1 MGLLTRRRRRLSPL
15 NNDRANKINDQIT
28 IMKSILE
35 GVGLRPPCTK
45 SSILSEGIAL
55 VRHLLATADQE
66 RLAAL
71 KATSNANNGMLG
83 PGGEGGGGDE
93 EGGGSLMDT
102 TGLDAVPGVGGGGG
116 HHSGAVGG
124 LGIALVPY
132 VMLFRKSATPL
143 AMAEP
148 DGAYRFLDWC
158 VAVCGCGGV
167 AVGDMCYRGRGS
179 HHEPTNQLNHQQ
191 QHHHPTRNPLNSNL
205 RFAEVFKIAP
215 EELQEAALFAFTR
228 KADADNTRRVL
239 SLVNQPGGALGMDE
253 STPLEVVL
261 TNPQGQRFLVRVSA
275 LTDDACKPRYLL
287 FTPKAV
293 LRGAGPDEAAA
304 QAATVAAHGNGP
316 VHGQGHGSESG
327 NDNGTSNGTSSGN
340 GHHHP
345 VKPEEGAAAAPSP
358 VRPPHGYTN
367 GHAAQ
372 AAGPVNSAGTS
383 SEGSSMGSANS
394 SSNSLCGNSK
404 GPPRG
409 LPTSLAGTTEAAM
422 AAARTLPS
430 HIKPL

>member
-1 MGLLTRRRRRLSPL
+1 
-15 NNDRANKINDQIT
+15 
-28 IMKSILE
+28 
-35 GVGLRPPCTK
+35 
-45 SSILSEGIAL
+45 
-55 VRHLLATADQE
+55 
-66 RLAAL
+66 
-71 KATSNANNGMLG
+71 
-83 PGGEGGGGDE
+83 
-93 EGGGSLMDT
+93 
-102 TGLDAVPGVGGGGG
+102 
-116 HHSGAVGG
+116 
-124 LGIALVPY
+124 
-132 VMLFRKSATPL
+132 
-143 AMAEP
+143 
-148 DGAYRFLDWC
+148 
-158 VAVCGCGGV
+158 
-167 AVGDMCYRGRGS
+167 MCIRDS
-179 HHEPTNQLNHQQ
+179 
-191 QHHHPTRNPLNSNL
+191 HPTRKPLNSNL

-304 QAATVAAHGNGP
+304 QAATV
-316 VHGQGHGSESG
+316 HGQGHESESG
-327 NDNGTSNGTSSGN
+327 NGNGTSNGTSNGN

-345 VKPEEGAAAAPSP
+345 VKPEEDAAAAPSP

-372 AAGPVNSAGTS
+372 AAGPVTSAGTS

-394 SSNSLCGNSK
+394 SSNSLYGNSK